1 MMNDNPVKSTY
12 PDQGA
17 LDYLLIG
24 ANLEDNLHKIL
35 HVLAIIQ
42 LGCTPPIMETP
53 IKETAIAGADLLLE
67 YCQML
72 VEIELNRL
80 TIK

>member
-1 MMNDNPVKSTY
+1 M
-12 PDQGA
+12 
-17 LDYLLIG
+17 
-24 ANLEDNLHKIL
+24 
-35 HVLAIIQ
+35 LAIIQ
-42 LGCTPPIMETP
+42 LGCTPPIIETP

-80 TIK
+80 TIS